1 MSAESVLHEITEI
14 VETNE
19 NEQANAYLRAGW
31 VLISTHVMDYGEV
44 GERLE
49 RTVYCLGWP
58 RRCGEVARIPE

>member
-1 MSAESVLHEITEI
+1 MSPENVLHDIIEV

-19 NEQANAYLRAGW
+19 HEEANAYLRAGW
-31 VLISTHVMDYGEV
+31 VLISTHVMDSGEV

-58 RRCGEVARIPE
+58 RRSGEVAYVPD

>member
-1 MSAESVLHEITEI
+1 
-14 VETNE
+14 
-19 NEQANAYLRAGW
+19 